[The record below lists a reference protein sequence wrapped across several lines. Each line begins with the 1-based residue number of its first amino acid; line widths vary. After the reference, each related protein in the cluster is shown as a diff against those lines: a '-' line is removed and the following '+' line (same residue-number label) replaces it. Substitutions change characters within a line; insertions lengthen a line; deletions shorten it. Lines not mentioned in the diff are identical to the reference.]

1 MRCPK
6 CGTISF
12 DWVRQCEKC
21 GKDLTDL
28 AGVLGLDAEASE
40 EVDWFSMP
48 DQPDQ
53 PNQVDEARPG
63 DAPSPPDLSAIDVSD
78 LVAPPAGNAA
88 GEADPEIDADE
99 VARIAGDEMLSRT
112 LDRVIQQEA

>member
-21 GKDLTDL
+21 GKDLGEL
-28 AGVLGLDAEASE
+28 ASVLGLDAEVSE

-53 PNQVDEARPG
+53 VDGAQPG

-78 LVAPPAGNAA
+78 LVAPPTGKAA
-88 GEADPEIDADE
+88 GETDPEIDADE